1 MLTGAREGERTAAV
15 VDRGKT
21 MQPESDLEKL
31 RLGFLGWQCRIR
43 QHAVRQAGGRPSSA
57 MCPAVSVGA
66 EPLARIIVV
75 MNKAEPEEITA
86 EFRHIVRRTHDPR
99 DRYNAAIRLLSA
111 YYYQKAFTFSD
122 ELTAVF
128 GLDSAL
134 ARKLLSARRCELEF
148 EQYNQR
154 WRLPSRV
161 SRLQEEDPA
170 YQATYWHNCLF
181 NPAFPGAVQIL
192 AFTPDW
198 RAAEADPP
206 LP

>member
-1 MLTGAREGERTAAV
+1 MLTGERGGECTAEV
-15 VDRGKT
+15 QHSNV
-21 MQPESDLEKL
+21 MQPESELERL
-31 RLGFLGWQCRIR
+31 RDSFLGWQCRIR

-57 MCPAVSVGA
+57 MCPQVSVDE

-75 MNKAEPEEITA
+75 MNKTEPEEITA
-86 EFRHIVRRTHDPR
+86 EFRHIVRRTQDPR
-99 DRYNAAIRLLSA
+99 DRYDAAIRLLSA
-111 YYYQKAFTFSD
+111 YYYQKAHTFSD

-134 ARKLLSARRCELEF
+134 ARRLLSARCCELEF

-154 WRLPSRV
+154 WRLPCRA
-161 SRLQEEDPA
+161 SRLQEDDLA
-170 YQATYWHNCLF
+170 YQATYWHNSLF

-198 RAAEADPP
+198 SGAEADPP
-206 LP
+206 VP